1 MRVIVLKVVRAIDR
15 VELRRRKRIKPA
27 RVTDDVGPAPRI
39 DVEQYVFPTGVM
51 RGNRDVARRT
61 EVLATGLTTVLDAAM
76 ERGAIALVKP
86 YTLDQLGAVIRNQLG
101 ANSRAA

>member
-27 RVTDDVGPAPRI
+27 RVTDDVSPAPRI

-61 EVLATGLTTVLDAAM
+61 EVLATGLTTLLDAAM
-76 ERGAIALVKP
+76 ERGAIALKP